1 MFAHFRPPLI
11 ATLAVLLLVP
21 GMVGLGVW
29 QLKRADEK
37 RELQAEY
44 DRRAAADPVT
54 IGAQLQEAS
63 ELRFHRVRVRG
74 EYDARYQL
82 LLDNRIHKGR
92 PGYHVLTLLRI
103 EDSEVRVLVN
113 RGWIELGPN
122 RQQLPAI
129 ETVAGV
135 VEVVGVATVPSEHQ
149 FILGG
154 LEPLRATGPTV
165 WQQLDLALYART
177 VPFKLQPVVIL
188 LDAASPAGGFVREW
202 ARLDSGIA
210 VHQGYAFQWFA
221 LTVALLG
228 LYVFFG
234 RRAARSGLAAE
245 EKFVP

>member
-1 MFAHFRPPLI
+1 MFAHFRPPLF

-44 DRRAAADPVT
+44 DRRATAGPLT
-54 IGAQLQEAS
+54 IGAQLREAS

-74 EYDARYQL
+74 EYETRYQL

-92 PGYHVLTLLRI
+92 PGYHVLTPLRI
-103 EDSEVRVLVN
+103 EGSDVRVLVN
-113 RGWIELGPN
+113 RGWIELGTE
-122 RQQLPAI
+122 RQQLPAL
-129 ETVAGV
+129 ETPAGA
-135 VEVVGVATVPSEHQ
+135 VEVLGVATVPAEHQ

-154 LEPLRATGPTV
+154 LEPVRATGPTV
-165 WQQLDLALYART
+165 WQQLDLALYARS

-202 ARLDSGIA
+202 ARLDAGIA
-210 VHQGYAFQWFA
+210 VHQGYALQWFA
-221 LTVALLG
+221 LAAALLA
-228 LYVFFG
+228 LYIFFG
-234 RRAARSGLAAE
+234 RRAARTGLEARE
-245 EKFVP
+245 RFLP